1 MSAALLGLAFKAEA
15 PSPVAKLILLKLVD
29 CARDDGRHIFPSV
42 STVARV
48 SQCDERTVQR
58 VLKRYCNVG
67 LLQRVKEG
75 GGRGAPA
82 SYELNIDV
90 LARLARDGWAATF
103 GAAEAAND
111 AAESGACAGESGGE
125 NGACEGLNPACDAAS
140 GHAQDAEQ
148 AHDFTASHAEKNGDT
163 VSPFSETVTLAHE
176 KGDMMCHPTPYRE
189 PLVSERE
196 GAGAREG
203 ETPPVDNSP
212 EGNRGAVGHQG
223 ANGGTGAQAAR
234 RAVAPD
240 ENPIP
245 TLDDFRKKWP
255 TTLAD
260 DNARVA
266 AEWALLAMPERA
278 EAVAR
283 IGDFVAAVQKLGRSK
298 LPAGS
303 TYLRDRKWRD
313 LPAMAATQ
321 AAGEIATFE
330 AFSRGW
336 WAVLFHRLNAGEP
349 CGFMVSAAAS
359 SRTPASARRA
369 QAAGADELRYVPAS
383 AARARAWTAWLA
395 SRRLHLPEFKPE
407 QALWLPDRDP
417 PALPVDLSDL

>member
-67 LLQRVKEG
+67 LLQRVKDG

-90 LARLARDGWAATF
+90 LARLARDGWTATF
-103 GAAEAAND
+103 GAAEAAQNGAND
-111 AAESGACAGESGGE
+111 ASPEGCGEGE
-125 NGACEGLNPACDAAS
+125 NGGESAPSGGVNPASDAVS
-140 GHAQDAEQ
+140 SHAQDAGQ
-148 AHDFTASHAEKNGDT
+148 GDAYPVRHAEKNGDT
-163 VSPFSETVTLAHE
+163 VSPFSERVTLAHQ

-189 PLVSERE
+189 PLVLERE

-203 ETPPVDNSP
+203 ETPPVDNPPS
-212 EGNRGAVGHQG
+212 GNRGSGDHQP
-223 ANGGTGAQAAR
+223 GTEPVQ
-234 RAVAPD
+234 
-240 ENPIP
+240 
-245 TLDDFRKKWP
+245 TLDDFRKRWP

-266 AEWALLAMPERA
+266 AEWALLSLPERA

-321 AAGEIATFE
+321 AAGETATFE

-336 WAVLFHRLNAGEP
+336 WAVLFHRLQAGEP
-349 CGFMVSAAAS
+349 CSFMVSGAAAS
-359 SRTPASARRA
+359 RMPVSALKGH
-369 QAAGADELRYVPAS
+369 AAGAEALRYVPAS
-383 AARARAWTAWLA
+383 AARAKAWSAWL
-395 SRRLHLPEFKPE
+395 SSKRLHLPEFKPD

-417 PALPVDLSDL
+417 PAPPVDLRDL

>member
-67 LLQRVKEG
+67 LLQRVKDG

-90 LARLARDGWAATF
+90 LARLARDGWTATF
-103 GAAEAAND
+103 GASEAAQNGAND
-111 AAESGACAGESGGE
+111 AAVEACGEGE
-125 NGACEGLNPACDAAS
+125 NGGDSAPPEALNPACDDAS
-140 GHAQDAEQ
+140 SHARDAGQ
-148 AHDFTASHAEKNGDT
+148 GDACPIRHAEKNGDT
-163 VSPFSETVTLAHE
+163 VSPFSERVTLAHQ

-189 PLVSERE
+189 PLVLERE

-203 ETPPVDNSP
+203 RGLGSEAGRSPIDPSRQDPSPP
-212 EGNRGAVGHQG
+212 
-223 ANGGTGAQAAR
+223 AA
-234 RAVAPD
+234 
-240 ENPIP
+240 ENTPIP
-245 TLDDFRKKWP
+245 TLDDFRKRWP

-266 AEWALLAMPERA
+266 AEWALLSLPERA

-313 LPAMAATQ
+313 LPAMAATH
-321 AAGEIATFE
+321 AAGETATFE

-336 WAVLFHRLNAGEP
+336 WAVLFHRLQAGEP
-349 CGFMVSAAAS
+349 CSFMVSGAAS
-359 SRTPASARRA
+359 SRMPVSALKGHA
-369 QAAGADELRYVPAS
+369 TGAEALRYVPAS
-383 AARARAWTAWLA
+383 AARAKAWTAWL
-395 SRRLHLPEFKPE
+395 SSKRLHLPEFKPD

-417 PALPVDLSDL
+417 PAPPVDLRDL